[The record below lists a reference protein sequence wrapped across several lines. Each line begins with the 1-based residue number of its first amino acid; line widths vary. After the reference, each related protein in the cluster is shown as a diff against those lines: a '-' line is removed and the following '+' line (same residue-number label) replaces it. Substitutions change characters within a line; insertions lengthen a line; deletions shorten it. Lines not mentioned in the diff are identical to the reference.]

1 MAVDS
6 ARYAFRIRI
15 DGKWSASDFAE
26 FFSALEQVYLALGEL
41 MQSGFRNNV
50 AEESRRQLPVGTN
63 EDGTSFILRVERL
76 KFGSPGWAG
85 LSGLG
90 EVTKQLKELVFGLVD
105 RIIQSEDRAIS
116 RELSRAQIEAV
127 ILENQAARLRLV
139 EQQMQAAERAVVFD
153 ARLEQAMKSMIE
165 FQRPLAKAVSQGK
178 ITDVGEPEP

>member
-1 MAVDS
+1 MAIDT

-15 DGKWSASDFAE
+15 DGKWSASEFSE
-26 FFSALEQVYLALGEL
+26 FFTALEQVYLALGEL
-41 MQSGFRNNV
+41 MRSGFRNSV
-50 AEESRRQLPVGTN
+50 AEESRRPMPVGSN
-63 EDGTSFILRVERL
+63 EYGASLILRVEALR
-76 KFGSPGWAG
+76 FGSPGWAD

-105 RIIQSEDRAIS
+105 RIIQSKDRAIA

-139 EQQMQAAERAVVFD
+139 EQQLQLAEKATVFD

-165 FQRPLAKAVSQGK
+165 FQRPLAKAVTLGK
-178 ITDVGEPEP
+178 ITDVGETEP